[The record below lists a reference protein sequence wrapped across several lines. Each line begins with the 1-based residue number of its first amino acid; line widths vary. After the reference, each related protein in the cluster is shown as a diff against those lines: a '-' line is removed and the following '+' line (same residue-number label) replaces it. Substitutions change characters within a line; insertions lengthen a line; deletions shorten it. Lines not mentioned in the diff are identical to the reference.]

1 MAILRKIQTG
11 WPVRRGPVI
20 PKSVPVKRGPFVP
33 SFVAEITAKSRQQK
47 IFEETQM
54 LKQDPFREGL
64 PIKRGPVA
72 YTPESNLRALRK
84 AGIGVA

>member
-1 MAILRKIQTG
+1 MAILRKIQPG
-11 WPVRRGPVI
+11 WPVRRGPV
-20 PKSVPVKRGPFVP
+20 VP
-33 SFVAEITAKSRQQK
+33 SFIREITAKSRQQK

-54 LKQDPFREGL
+54 LKQGPFREGL

-72 YTPESNLRALRK
+72 YTPESKSRALRK